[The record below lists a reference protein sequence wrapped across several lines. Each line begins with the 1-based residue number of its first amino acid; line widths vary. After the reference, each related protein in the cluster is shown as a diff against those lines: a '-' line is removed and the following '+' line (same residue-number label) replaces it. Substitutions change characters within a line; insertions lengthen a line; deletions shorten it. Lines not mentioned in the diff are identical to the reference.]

1 MKTNR
6 VLPLNSIIIA
16 GDYIDF
22 NLAVLVRKWRINN
35 GFGYVMVPVIMTPT
49 TSWNILPIEIS
60 SLMLVEYV

>member
-16 GDYIDF
+16 GDYIDV
-22 NLAVLVRKWRINN
+22 NLAVLVRKWRIDN
-35 GFGYVMVPVIMTPT
+35 GFWHVMVPVIMTPT
-49 TSWNILPIEIS
+49 TSWYILPIEIS